1 MHLATLFLTPILAAA
16 SSKVPYEQYILA
28 PKSRDLIPP
37 SVQNI
42 TGSVTGANALT
53 KSSGSGATFHGISS
67 VTYDFGKNV
76 AGLVTLDVGASSS
89 SSAFLG
95 VTFSESNLYISNQA
109 SDATADSGLDTPL
122 WFNVGKGAGKYTPE
136 EKYLRGGF
144 RYLTVVS
151 NTTATV
157 PVKSLR
163 VKFTSAPDQDLRAY
177 TGYFH
182 SDDELINQIWY
193 AGAYTNQ
200 LATINPKHGNSLV
213 HLGQISSSDDIQLP
227 ETDSWWN
234 NYTITNGTSTI
245 TDGAK
250 RDRLVWPG
258 DMSIALE
265 SIAVSTGDLYSVR
278 TALESLFILQKP
290 NGQLPY
296 AGKPFLDMVS
306 YTYHLHSLIG
316 ASYLYRFSGDKDWL
330 SSHWSQYKRG
340 LEWALNSVDDT
351 GLANITASADWLRFG
366 MGAHNIEANA
376 ILYFVL
382 QDAQSLAT
390 ELNDK
395 TALTNWSQIA
405 TKIKAAANQKLWDA
419 SSGLY
424 FDNETTTMHPQDGNA
439 WAIKANLTQST
450 AQSIQVSNALKSRWG
465 KYGAPAPE
473 AGKTVSPFIGGF
485 ELQAHY
491 LANKPNSALDL
502 IRVQWGFMLNDPR
515 MTQSTFIEGYS
526 TDGSLHYAPYS
537 NDARVSHAH
546 GWSTGPTYALTAYAA
561 GIQLTGAGGSTWV
574 IAPQVGNLTSVD
586 AGFETVKGKFSVSYR
601 GSGRG
606 NAVGKLAF
614 VTPANT
620 TGEFLLAGAEGSLVS
635 ESGQRVR
642 LVNGKASGLK
652 GGSWKLRS
660 E

>member
-1 MHLATLFLTPILAAA
+1 MHFAALLLAPVLAAA
-16 SSKVPYEQYILA
+16 SSNIPYEQYILA

-37 SVQNI
+37 SVHSVN
-42 TGSVTGANALT
+42 GSVTKAKSLT
-53 KSSGSGATFHGISS
+53 QLSGGEATFHGVSS

-76 AGLVTLDVGASSS
+76 AGLVSLDVGSSSS

-95 VTFSESNLYISNQA
+95 VTFSESSLYISNQA
-109 SDATADSGLDTPL
+109 SDATADAGLDTPL

-157 PVKSLR
+157 SLKSLR
-163 VKFTSAPDQDLRAY
+163 VKFTAAPDQDLRAY

-182 SDDELINQIWY
+182 SDDELINKIWY

-213 HLGQISSSDDIQLP
+213 HLGAISSGDDIHLP
-227 ETDSWWN
+227 QTDTWWN
-234 NYTITNGTSTI
+234 NYTITNGSSTI

-278 TALESLFILQKP
+278 TALESLFTLQKS

-296 AGKPFLDMVS
+296 AGKGFFASVS

-316 ASYLYRFSGDKDWL
+316 ASFLYRFSGDKNWL
-330 SSHWSQYKRG
+330 SNHWSQYKRG
-340 LEWALNSVDDT
+340 LEWAISSVDET
-351 GLANITASADWLRFG
+351 GLANITASSDWLRFG

-395 TALTNWSQIA
+395 TALANWSKTA
-405 TKIKAAANQKLWDA
+405 TKLKVATNEKLWDT

-450 AQSIQVSNALKSRWG
+450 AQAVQVSNALKSRWG

-473 AGKTVSPFIGGF
+473 AGKTVSPFISGF
-485 ELQAHY
+485 ELQGHY

-502 IRVQWGFMLNDPR
+502 MRLEWGFMLNDPR
-515 MTQSTFIEGYS
+515 MTQSTFIEGYA
-526 TDGSLHYAPYS
+526 TDGSLHYAPYT

-574 IAPQVGNLTSVD
+574 IAPQVGNLTCVD
-586 AGFETVKGKFSVSYR
+586 AGFETAKGKFSTSFR
-601 GSGRG
+601 SSGKG
-606 NAVGKLAF
+606 VGKFAF

-620 TGEFLLAGAEGSLVS
+620 TGEFVLAGARGSLVS
-635 ESGQRVR
+635 EGGQRVK

-660 E
+660 D

>member
-1 MHLATLFLTPILAAA
+1 MHFAASLLAPVLAAA
-16 SSKVPYEQYILA
+16 SSNIPYEQYIFA

-37 SVQNI
+37 SVYSVN
-42 TGSVTGANALT
+42 GSVTGAKTLT
-53 KSSGSGATFHGISS
+53 QASGGEATFYGVSS

-76 AGLVTLDVGASSS
+76 AGLVSLDVGSSS
-89 SSAFLG
+89 SPSAFLG
-95 VTFSESNLYISNQA
+95 VTFSESSLYINNQA
-109 SDATADSGLDTPL
+109 SDATADAGLDAPL
-122 WFNVGKGAGKYTPE
+122 WFNVGKGAGQYTPE
-136 EKYLRGGF
+136 DKYLRGGF
-144 RYLTVVS
+144 RYLTIVS

-157 PVKSLR
+157 SLKSLHM
-163 VKFTSAPDQDLRAY
+163 KFTAAPDQDLRAY

-182 SDDELINQIWY
+182 SDDELINKIWY

-213 HLGQISSSDDIQLP
+213 HLGAISSGDNVHLP
-227 ETDSWWN
+227 QTDTWWN
-234 NYTITNGTSTI
+234 NYTITNGSSTI

-265 SIAVSTGDLYSVR
+265 TIAVSTGDLYSVR
-278 TALESLFILQKP
+278 TALESLFVLQKS

-296 AGKPFLDMVS
+296 AGKGFRPSVS

-316 ASYLYRFSGDKDWL
+316 ASYLYRFSGEKGWL
-330 SSHWSQYKRG
+330 SNHWSQYKRG
-340 LEWALNSVDDT
+340 LEWAISSVDET
-351 GLANITASADWLRFG
+351 GLANITSSSDWLRFG

-395 TALTNWSQIA
+395 TALANWSKIA
-405 TKIKAAANQKLWDA
+405 TKLKAAANEKLWDA

-450 AQSIQVSNALKSRWG
+450 AQAEQVSNALKSRWG

-473 AGKTVSPFIGGF
+473 AGKTVSPFISGF
-485 ELQAHY
+485 ELQGHY
-491 LANKPNSALDL
+491 IANKPNSALDL
-502 IRVQWGFMLNDPR
+502 IRLEWGFMLNDPR

-526 TDGSLHYAPYS
+526 TDGSLHYAPYT

-574 IAPQVGNLTSVD
+574 IAPQAGNLTFVD
-586 AGFETVKGKFSVSYR
+586 AGFETAKGKFSTSYR
-601 GSGRG
+601 GSEKG
-606 NAVGKLAF
+606 VGKFAF

-620 TGEFLLAGAEGSLVS
+620 TGEFVLAGARGSLVS
-635 ESGQRVR
+635 EGGQRVK

-660 E
+660 D